1 MGAAPIELGA
11 LVIVA
16 ALLAKSGILGD
27 ALPKAPPTTTPD
39 TDVYGITPAG
49 LTQLEWEK
57 FNPGGSYAD
66 YRDYLVGQ

>member
-11 LVIVA
+11 LVIAA

-27 ALPKAPPTTTPD
+27 ALPGAPPTPD

-49 LTQLEWEK
+49 LSQLEWEK

-66 YRDYLVGQ
+66 YQDYLVGQ

>member
-1 MGAAPIELGA
+1 MGAMDLGA
-11 LVIVA
+11 LLIAA

-27 ALPKAPPTTTPD
+27 ALPGAPPTPD

-49 LTQLEWEK
+49 LSQLEWEK

-66 YRDYLVGQ
+66 YLDYLKGE

>member
-1 MGAAPIELGA
+1 MGAMDIGA
-11 LVIVA
+11 LLIAA

-27 ALPKAPPTTTPD
+27 ALPGAPRPTTP
-39 TDVYGITPAG
+39 DVYGITPAG
-49 LTQLEWEK
+49 LSQLEWEK